1 MAQSKTVL
9 FVCTGNTCRSP
20 MAEVLLRKRLAEL
33 PGWRVA
39 SAGIC
44 AGEGMRASTESAKAV
59 AELGLDLSNH
69 RSHFLTSEQVR
80 DVRVIVAMT
89 RAHADAIAKIQP
101 ASFEKTFLMRS
112 FIPGGGGDVADPIGF
127 GINDYRR
134 CRDEIA
140 AGMDGLVAFL
150 KGLQT

>member
-20 MAEVLLRKRLAEL
+20 MAEVLLRKRSAEL
-33 PGWRVA
+33 PGWQVA
-39 SAGIC
+39 SAGIY

-59 AELGLDLSNH
+59 AELGLDLSDH
-69 RSHFLTSEQVR
+69 RSRFLTPELVQI
-80 DVRVIVAMT
+80 VRVIVAMT
-89 RAHADAIAKIQP
+89 RAHADAIREIQP
-101 ASFEKTFLMRS
+101 AASEKIFLMKS
-112 FIPGGGGDVADPIGF
+112 FVPGGGGDVADPIGF
-127 GINDYRR
+127 GIGDYRR
-134 CRDEIA
+134 CRDEIV

>member
-20 MAEVLLRKRLAEL
+20 MAEVLLHERAAEL

-44 AGEGMRASTESAKAV
+44 AGAGMRASLESAKAV

-69 RSHFLTSEQVR
+69 RSRLLSPEQVR
-80 DVRVIVAMT
+80 NARVVVAMT
-89 RAHADAIAKIQP
+89 CAHADAVLEIEPAASEKI
-101 ASFEKTFLMRS
+101 FLMRS
-112 FIPGGGGDVADPIGF
+112 FIPGGAGDVADPVGF
-127 GINDYRR
+127 GIGDYRR

>member
-1 MAQSKTVL
+1 MAQSKIVL

-20 MAEVLLRKRLAEL
+20 MAEVLLRKRSAEL
-33 PGWRVA
+33 PGWRVV

-44 AGEGMRASTESAKAV
+44 AGEGLRASTESAKAV

-69 RSHFLTSEQVR
+69 RSRFLTLEQVR
-80 DVRVIVAMT
+80 DARVIVAMT
-89 RAHADAIAKIQP
+89 RAHADAIRRIQL
-101 ASFEKTFLMRS
+101 ASAEKTFLMKS
-112 FIPGGGGDVADPIGF
+112 FVPGNGGDVADPVGF
-127 GINDYRR
+127 GIDDYRR

-140 AGMDGLVAFL
+140 LGMDGLVAFL